1 MAGGRDGVTLALL
14 SAPRM
19 SARAILSVLPVLLK
33 KQAKEKAYRIY
44 VTDALKAITENTA
57 KYAGG
62 SYIKARYL
70 DLEDE
75 RPEETRTP
83 DEIIG
88 KMKDKIARIGGGGTE
103 SI

>member
-1 MAGGRDGVTLALL
+1 MGVKALL
-14 SAPRM
+14 SA
-19 SARAILSVLPVLLK
+19 LPILLK
-33 KQAKEKAYRIY
+33 KQMQEKAYRIY

-62 SYIKARYL
+62 SYIKARYF
-70 DLEDE
+70 DLEDQ

-88 KMKDKIARIGGGGTE
+88 KMKDKITRIGGGGTE

>member
-1 MAGGRDGVTLALL
+1 ML
-14 SAPRM
+14 SA
-19 SARAILSVLPVLLK
+19 LPVLLK
-33 KQAKEKAYRIY
+33 KQGQEKAYQVY

-62 SYIKARYL
+62 SYTKARYL
-70 DLEDE
+70 DLEDQ

-88 KMKDKIARIGGGGTE
+88 NMKEKIARIGGGE
-103 SI
+103 S

>member
-1 MAGGRDGVTLALL
+1 MGARALL
-14 SAPRM
+14 SA
-19 SARAILSVLPVLLK
+19 LPVLLK
-33 KQAKEKAYRIY
+33 KQDQEKAYRVY

-70 DLEDE
+70 DLEDQK
-75 RPEETRTP
+75 PEETRTP

-88 KMKDKIARIGGGGTE
+88 QMKMKIARIGGGE
-103 SI
+103 

>member
-1 MAGGRDGVTLALL
+1 MGARALL
-14 SAPRM
+14 SA
-19 SARAILSVLPVLLK
+19 LPVLLK
-33 KQAKEKAYRIY
+33 KQSQEQVYRIY
-44 VTDALKAITENTA
+44 VTDALKTITENTA

-62 SYIKARYL
+62 SYMKARYF
-70 DLEDE
+70 DLEN
-75 RPEETRTP
+75 PKPGETRTP

>member
-1 MAGGRDGVTLALL
+1 MGAKALL
-14 SAPRM
+14 SA
-19 SARAILSVLPVLLK
+19 LPILLK
-33 KQAKEKAYRIY
+33 KQMQEKAYRIY

-70 DLEDE
+70 NLEDQ
-75 RPEETRTP
+75 RPKETRTP

-88 KMKDKIARIGGGGTE
+88 KMKDKIARIGGGE
-103 SI
+103 

>member
-1 MAGGRDGVTLALL
+1 MGAKALL
-14 SAPRM
+14 SA
-19 SARAILSVLPVLLK
+19 LPILLK
-33 KQAKEKAYRIY
+33 KQMREKAYRIY

-62 SYIKARYL
+62 SYTKARYL
-70 DLEDE
+70 DLEDQ

-88 KMKDKIARIGGGGTE
+88 KMKDKIARIGGGE
-103 SI
+103 S

>member
-1 MAGGRDGVTLALL
+1 MGAKALL
-14 SAPRM
+14 SA
-19 SARAILSVLPVLLK
+19 LPILLK
-33 KQAKEKAYRIY
+33 KQMREKAYRIY

-62 SYIKARYL
+62 SYIKHRYL
-70 DLEDE
+70 DLEDQK
-75 RPEETRTP
+75 PEETRTP